1 MTSKGVVFDPTGSR
15 FRPHRGSFSIPQ
27 GVVFGPTVGRFRP
40 HWGSFSTPLGVVF
53 DPTGGRFRP
62 HRVSFDFVYIKIVAV
77 YSIGQYTVCLTSIVC
92 VRNLVC
98 ILWLVIYPSHSFID
112 KLHHTALH
120 ITIQPHFY
128 TTHLYQTY
136 THLYHISIPPNHTS
150 TPRIENAS
158 SIQSYM
164 DVP

>member
-1 MTSKGVVFDPTGSR
+1 MGSFSTLHGVVFDPTGDR
-15 FRPHRGSFSIPQ
+15 FRPHRGSFS
-27 GVVFGPTVGRFRP
+27 T
-40 HWGSFSTPLGVVF
+40 SLGVVF
-53 DPTGGRFRP
+53 DLTGSRFRP

-77 YSIGQYTVCLTSIVC
+77 YSIGQYTICLTSIVC

-98 ILWLVIYPSHSFID
+98 ILWLIIYQAHSFID
-112 KLHHTALH
+112 KLHHTALR
-120 ITIQPHFY
+120 ITIQPHLY

-136 THLYHISIPPNHTS
+136 THLCHISVPHNHTS